1 MSVIGSNANIDNDV
15 KIGYP
20 LFCASNN
27 LKYPIIGN
35 NCIIRSGTIIYC
47 DVVIG
52 DNFKTGHNVLIR
64 ESTLIGDDV
73 LIGTATIIDGKC
85 IIGDNT
91 KIQSGVYIP
100 PETFIGENVFIAPKV
115 TFTNDK
121 YPPLKYGKLDGAIVQ
136 DGATIGANSTILP
149 SIIIGEGA
157 FVAAGSVVTRNVPE
171 YMMAIGNPARIK
183 ELPEMMRCE

>member
-1 MSVIGSNANIDNDV
+1 MSVIGLNAKIDDDV

-20 LFCASNN
+20 LFCASSE
-27 LKYPIIGN
+27 LKYPIIGD

-64 ESTLIGDDV
+64 ESTLIGDNV
-73 LIGTATIIDGKC
+73 LIGTATIIDGRC
-85 IIGDNT
+85 IIEDNT

-100 PETFIGENVFIAPKV
+100 PETFIGQNVFIAPKV

-121 YPPLKYGKLDGAIVQ
+121 YPPLKCGKLDGAVVK
-136 DGATIGANSTILP
+136 DGATIGANSTISP
-149 SIIIGEGA
+149 RITIGEGA
-157 FVAAGSVVTRNVPE
+157 FIAAGSVVTRDVPA
-171 YMMAIGNPARIK
+171 YMMVIGNPAEIK